1 MSIKKSYHE
10 MILILTKANKSGKP
24 ADKTAYMA
32 QRNFVVKLN
41 KEAKKS
47 FLKNQITENDTN
59 KTKNFWELY
68 KASFTEKSFHY
79 KQKFTLKVKR
89 GVTSSETTVAN
100 IFFNHFVNIT
110 KSLDFPAWN
119 PENYQYNT
127 VLEKILETFRSHL
140 SIRHIRGHI

>member
-59 KTKNFWELY
+59 KTKNFWELC

-89 GVTSSETTVAN
+89 GVT
-100 IFFNHFVNIT
+100 
-110 KSLDFPAWN
+110 
-119 PENYQYNT
+119 
-127 VLEKILETFRSHL
+127 
-140 SIRHIRGHI
+140 